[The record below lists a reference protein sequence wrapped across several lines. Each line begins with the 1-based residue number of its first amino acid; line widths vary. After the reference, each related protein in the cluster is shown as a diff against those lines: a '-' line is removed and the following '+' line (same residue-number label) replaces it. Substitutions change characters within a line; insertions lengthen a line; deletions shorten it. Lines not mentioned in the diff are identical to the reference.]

1 MRDAVARDNS
11 ALQCVTSK
19 IWETRLGTVKNLSLI
34 LAVGIATIAPAAAA
48 PTCLYTYQIDRTK
61 VVDSQTIDFRMR
73 DGTVYRNVLQHKCT
87 GLHFNGFVYRVQ
99 TDEICDNLQSI
110 RVLQTNDICLL
121 GAFTK
126 LPAGTMK

>member
-1 MRDAVARDNS
+1 MRTTKSVS
-11 ALQCVTSK
+11 LTLAL
-19 IWETRLGTVKNLSLI
+19 
-34 LAVGIATIAPAAAA
+34 AIATIAPAVAA

-87 GLHFNGFVYRVQ
+87 GLPFNGFVYRVQ

-126 LPAGTMK
+126 LPTPPAGTMK